1 MLGTRTKRTAG
12 PCDHCKRRKRKCDAR
27 MPTCA
32 ACERSNIECLY
43 TANSEQRRPVHR
55 QYVASLEARI
65 SLLEK
70 ILKDAEASDT
80 TDSSDAGVS
89 LPDENDFQSQ
99 SLTAT
104 SGSSLPPSPSTKIAP
119 ESQLTLIDDPGDI
132 LKSTLD
138 PTTPLNSEEP
148 DLGMSGYEIILSL
161 EHEHKLLAQFWDWQ
175 RMHHPYVVPVPFLSA
190 YAVHSELA
198 HPGEP
203 IPPPPPP
210 PPNSSAGAT
219 LNVPRA
225 STVKR
230 TSDLPH
236 FISPLLLYSMFAIAA
251 LFSGDPGT
259 GTLFYQHARET
270 LLREAANPKV
280 ATIQAVCLMTTWE
293 LGHARSPAA
302 WALFGVALSL
312 CIRLGL
318 NVDATPLLQSGEIS
332 QRLYETRNFV
342 FWGTFYTDRFLS
354 ICMGMRPLIDYQ
366 IISTPTHSSPTGE
379 SKLSTTQPR
388 ELIEEIYGPW
398 WSPCTSGMG
407 NVLVQAIWDTCGE
420 LTKLMDSLFDSVYN
434 IGASTRTPREILQL
448 VDRNHLAVQKF
459 IEDLPTW
466 LRTTGVIKRKNSGLV
481 YLHLFIHLTN
491 ILVNRPFLSTHH
503 SIQTPLTRQYRTL
516 AFRTARA
523 SALQVSSLIRHIP
536 LSSPCVT
543 IPYIVYSACTILLL
557 TPEDSVAMDGV
568 RTSLA
573 CLDGMDETGYWVE
586 SARDAARRIRA
597 LAEKWGVGLETS
609 RRVLGLFGGRKGEKV
624 HGAPPS
630 DSAPS
635 TCSNTTAVHALV
647 GTLPQIPAPGPLEIP
662 RDSVSPNGNAYI
674 PTLGHSDL
682 GLTGYEDPSVHLL
695 ETRLANALDAGVN
708 QVLSEAHDS
717 QDYRNETVDF
727 LNLPTYL
734 PIEKMADSVQ
744 GLVLPISQPLDSHS
758 SIHHQTLLAGTA
770 ESTYHRHV
778 RMLRP
783 TLPHV
788 AYANSHADP
797 QHDMHLPHSHWHTII
812 PAVDLNIVSPPDPG
826 MCTDLGTCF
835 NYTVEHTQDPA
846 FIDLLADPFMN
857 VSMDWVRDSSLTSSG
872 HTGAA
877 DQLVGMLDGYEFV
890 GQTGLDV

>member
-104 SGSSLPPSPSTKIAP
+104 SGSSLPSSPSTKIAP
-119 ESQLTLIDDPGDI
+119 ESRLTLIDDPGDI

-210 PPNSSAGAT
+210 LPNSSAGAT

-302 WALFGVALSL
+302 WALFG
-312 CIRLGL
+312 
-318 NVDATPLLQSGEIS
+318 
-332 QRLYETRNFV
+332 
-342 FWGTFYTDRFLS
+342 
-354 ICMGMRPLIDYQ
+354 
-366 IISTPTHSSPTGE
+366 
-379 SKLSTTQPR
+379 
-388 ELIEEIYGPW
+388 
-398 WSPCTSGMG
+398 
-407 NVLVQAIWDTCGE
+407 
-420 LTKLMDSLFDSVYN
+420 
-434 IGASTRTPREILQL
+434 
-448 VDRNHLAVQKF
+448 
-459 IEDLPTW
+459 
-466 LRTTGVIKRKNSGLV
+466 KRGFS
-481 YLHLFIHLTN
+481 
-491 ILVNRPFLSTHH
+491 
-503 SIQTPLTRQYRTL
+503 
-516 AFRTARA
+516 
-523 SALQVSSLIRHIP
+523 
-536 LSSPCVT
+536 
-543 IPYIVYSACTILLL
+543 
-557 TPEDSVAMDGV
+557 
-568 RTSLA
+568 
-573 CLDGMDETGYWVE
+573 
-586 SARDAARRIRA
+586 
-597 LAEKWGVGLETS
+597 
-609 RRVLGLFGGRKGEKV
+609 
-624 HGAPPS
+624 
-630 DSAPS
+630 
-635 TCSNTTAVHALV
+635 
-647 GTLPQIPAPGPLEIP
+647 
-662 RDSVSPNGNAYI
+662 
-674 PTLGHSDL
+674 
-682 GLTGYEDPSVHLL
+682 
-695 ETRLANALDAGVN
+695 
-708 QVLSEAHDS
+708 
-717 QDYRNETVDF
+717 
-727 LNLPTYL
+727 
-734 PIEKMADSVQ
+734 
-744 GLVLPISQPLDSHS
+744 
-758 SIHHQTLLAGTA
+758 
-770 ESTYHRHV
+770 
-778 RMLRP
+778 
-783 TLPHV
+783 
-788 AYANSHADP
+788 
-797 QHDMHLPHSHWHTII
+797 
-812 PAVDLNIVSPPDPG
+812 
-826 MCTDLGTCF
+826 
-835 NYTVEHTQDPA
+835 
-846 FIDLLADPFMN
+846 
-857 VSMDWVRDSSLTSSG
+857 
-872 HTGAA
+872 
-877 DQLVGMLDGYEFV
+877 
-890 GQTGLDV
+890 